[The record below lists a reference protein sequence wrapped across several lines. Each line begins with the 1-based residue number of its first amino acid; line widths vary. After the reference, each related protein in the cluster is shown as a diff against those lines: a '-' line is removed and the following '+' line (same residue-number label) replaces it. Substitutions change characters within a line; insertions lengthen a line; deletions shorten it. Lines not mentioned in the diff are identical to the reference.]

1 MTLKLRLLRSLTRML
16 MILVSLTS
24 SLFTEKMLISN
35 RYISGLMPNLIK
47 KSWTV
52 STKAELLL
60 LFCQIIW
67 LFESWCRYGW
77 LGSLKLEWLS
87 QNLNV
92 CLKSSTSHISNTP
105 ISFSCNKCIPTF
117 LATLQ
122 GNSEQELKVIVLIVF
137 KLLPT
142 I

>member
-1 MTLKLRLLRSLTRML
+1 MAKSCP
-16 MILVSLTS
+16 S
-24 SLFTEKMLISN
+24 SCW
-35 RYISGLMPNLIK
+35 MPP
-47 KSWTV
+47 
-52 STKAELLL
+52 KAELLL

-105 ISFSCNKCIPTF
+105 ISF
-117 LATLQ
+117 LATSVYSSYFKVQILCE
-122 GNSEQELKVIVLIVF
+122 GEKNWKKFVFFFRLLSIVKPKWEVFSNLYDHFRMSELYKELMLKNSN
-137 KLLPT
+137 LLLY
-142 I
+142 